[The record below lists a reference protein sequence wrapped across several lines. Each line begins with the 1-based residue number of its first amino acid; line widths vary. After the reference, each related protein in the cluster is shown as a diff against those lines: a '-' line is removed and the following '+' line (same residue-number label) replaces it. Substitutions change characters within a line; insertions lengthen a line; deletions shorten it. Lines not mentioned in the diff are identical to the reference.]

1 MNKDQENKNNDKGIL
16 NYENDY
22 GKDLHEKNLIE
33 DKKYNSYILRGNKVD
48 YNLYKYVIDLENNFN
63 TLQLS
68 FNSLINDLNYYR
80 NRSNNLDS
88 IIDSK
93 LIEYNKTDLEKIREI
108 INSVDNDRKAIREE
122 IRDEC
127 NKEFMNNIKDILKVQ
142 DYLNGVLLTVIEY
155 CKGNMID
162 DRFQTL
168 FKNIIDAN
176 KQTLIDGGDENV
188 NINRDML

>member
-1 MNKDQENKNNDKGIL
+1 MNKDQENKNKDKGIL

>member
-1 MNKDQENKNNDKGIL
+1 MNKDQENKNKDKGIL
-16 NYENDY
+16 NYESDY

-108 INSVDNDRKAIREE
+108 INTVDNDRKSIREE
-122 IRDEC
+122 LEDEYI
-127 NKEFMNNIKDILKVQ
+127 NDYTNRIERVLKVQ

-155 CKGNMID
+155 CKGNIID

-168 FKNIIDAN
+168 FKKIINAN

-188 NINRDML
+188 NIDRDML

>member
-80 NRSNNLDS
+80 NKSNNLDS

-168 FKNIIDAN
+168 FKNIINAN

>member
-1 MNKDQENKNNDKGIL
+1 M
-16 NYENDY
+16 
-22 GKDLHEKNLIE
+22 E

-48 YNLYKYVIDLENNFN
+48 YNLYKYVTDLENNFN

-88 IIDSK
+88 IIDSR
-93 LIEYNKTDLEKIREI
+93 LMEYNKTDLEKIREI
-108 INSVDNDRKAIREE
+108 INTVDNDRKAIRKELE
-122 IRDEC
+122 DEYI
-127 NKEFMNNIKDILKVQ
+127 NDYTNRIERVLKVQ

-155 CKGNMID
+155 CKGNIID

-168 FKNIIDAN
+168 FKKIINAN

-188 NINRDML
+188 NIDRDML

>member
-1 MNKDQENKNNDKGIL
+1 MNKDQEKKDIL
-16 NYENDY
+16 NYESDY

-48 YNLYKYVIDLENNFN
+48 YNLYKYVTDLENNFN

-88 IIDSK
+88 IIDSR
-93 LIEYNKTDLEKIREI
+93 LMEYNKTDLEKIREI
-108 INSVDNDRKAIREE
+108 INTVDNDRKAIRKELE
-122 IRDEC
+122 DEYI
-127 NKEFMNNIKDILKVQ
+127 NDYTNRIERVLKVQ

-155 CKGNMID
+155 CKGNIID

-168 FKNIIDAN
+168 FKKIINAN

-188 NINRDML
+188 NIDRDML